1 MGAKYDFDYEE
12 FEEVSADAKDFITR
26 LLRKNANKRMNA
38 AACLEH
44 SWLKEKLMRRKTARI
59 KVTNLRKFLARRKV
73 QNIGRALKVI
83 NVLKTAARQSRGSLE
98 GSLDSESFESED
110 DNSDSRSFSTMTDS
124 EAFSSKDEN
133 EHDLESIMNEALA
146 DNEESSTNK
155 SNSELENQNE
165 SLVGSVN
172 SSSDTSDVENCIKDN
187 QVKRV
192 NFDSGENKIRNYHQ
206 STSDEHSEDEEF
218 IAAFNESQDEINE
231 ELPKF
236 KKDNKNPGLRRTA
249 SRAAPGTVKRLMA
262 RFENNS

>member
-1 MGAKYDFDYEE
+1 MG
-12 FEEVSADAKDFITR
+12 
-26 LLRKNANKRMNA
+26 
-38 AACLEH
+38 EH

-98 GSLDSESFESED
+98 GSLDSESFESKD
-110 DNSDSRSFSTMTDS
+110 DNSDSRSFSTRTDS
-124 EAFSSKDEN
+124 GAFSSKHEN

-146 DNEESSTNK
+146 ENEESSTNK
-155 SNSELENQNE
+155 SNSELENQDE

-172 SSSDTSDVENCIKDN
+172 SSSDTSDDENSIKDN

-192 NFDSGENKIRNYHQ
+192 NFDSGENEIRNYHQ

-218 IAAFNESQDEINE
+218 ITAFNESQDEINE

-236 KKDNKNPGLRRTA
+236 KKDNKSPGLRRTA
-249 SRAAPGTVKRLMA
+249 SRAAPGTVKWLMA